1 MQPQSID
8 RAELMRTIQRCAE
21 AYHRIRAELPQK
33 VFYHDNLEN
42 QQKASLASLAELPVL
57 IDPKSFQLYIACIA
71 QGVGFGAVDV
81 VDAGRLSHLAT
92 SAMSAWKLAN
102 LTAPAAERKERESA
116 EKEQKQ
122 PTPLPPKGNHP
133 GAEDGQSQPRQPA
146 EDQNQA
152 PEHPKNAA
160 TPPPKVTTPAL
171 TTANPNPV
179 RPSKARIRPLR
190 TPKPPPPSPPKV
202 TTLTAKPSPAS
213 TWPGGT
219 RRRSRPAQPARSN
232 HPTRSRQRSSHRPTS
247 SSPPRPPGRRGC
259 RHGAGGRGA
268 YTPPHRNGGSG
279 TGDSRRILDDG
290 TIEWKAS
297 PRRSLSPIP
306 SAEGADLPAR

>member
-122 PTPLPPKGNHP
+122 PTPLPPKGNHH
-133 GAEDGQSQPRQPA
+133 GAEDGQSQAQTARRGPETGPSGPQKRHPPSKGNHPDGQALHCVDLARWYQKAQQTSPAGAKQPPHPQPA
-146 EDQNQA
+146 KEQPSAHQQQPTQA
-152 PEHPKNAA
+152 A
-160 TPPPKVTTPAL
+160 
-171 TTANPNPV
+171 
-179 RPSKARIRPLR
+179 
-190 TPKPPPPSPPKV
+190 
-202 TTLTAKPSPAS
+202 
-213 TWPGGT
+213 W
-219 RRRSRPAQPARSN
+219 
-232 HPTRSRQRSSHRPTS
+232 
-247 SSPPRPPGRRGC
+247 PPRVPAWRGW
-259 RHGAGGRGA
+259 
-268 YTPPHRNGGSG
+268 
-279 TGDSRRILDDG
+279 SRCLYS
-290 TIEWKAS
+290 AS
-297 PRRSLSPIP
+297 PKRRK
-306 SAEGADLPAR
+306 RNW

>member
-21 AYHRIRAELPQK
+21 AYHRIRAELPEK

-122 PTPLPPKGNHP
+122 PTPLPPKGNHH
-133 GAEDGQSQPRQPA
+133 GAEDGQSQAQTARRGPETGPRAPQKRRHPPSKGNHPGADDGQSQPRQTV
-146 EDQNQA
+146 EGQNQA
-152 PEHPKNAA
+152 TQDPKTA
-160 TPPPKVTTPAL
+160 TSL
-171 TTANPNPV
+171 
-179 RPSKARIRPLR
+179 PSKGNHPDGEALPCVDLARWYQKAQQ
-190 TPKPPPPSPPKV
+190 T
-202 TTLTAKPSPAS
+202 SPAGAKQ
-213 TWPGGT
+213 P
-219 RRRSRPAQPARSN
+219 PHPQPAKEQPSA
-232 HPTRSRQRSSHRPTS
+232 HQQQPTQAAW
-247 SSPPRPPGRRGC
+247 PPRVPAWRGW
-259 RHGAGGRGA
+259 
-268 YTPPHRNGGSG
+268 
-279 TGDSRRILDDG
+279 SRCLYS
-290 TIEWKAS
+290 AS
-297 PRRSLSPIP
+297 PKRRK
-306 SAEGADLPAR
+306 RNW